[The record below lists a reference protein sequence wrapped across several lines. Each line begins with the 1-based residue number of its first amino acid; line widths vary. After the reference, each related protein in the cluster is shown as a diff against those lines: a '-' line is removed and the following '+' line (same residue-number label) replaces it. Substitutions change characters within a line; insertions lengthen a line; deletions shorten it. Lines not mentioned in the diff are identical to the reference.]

1 MIYDDYMNYCTEY
14 ETLYGK
20 DTVVLME
27 VGGFYELY
35 GVNYNDTVSGA
46 DIYNVAGLL
55 GIQVSRKNKNILEN
69 SYSNPLMA
77 GFPSYTLHKFIDILV
92 TNNKTVVLVEQ
103 TTSPPNPKREVT
115 RIISPATYEEKIYTN
130 TTTNYIMHLYLD
142 SYNGGNSLAVGIAC
156 IDCSTGKTYVEEI
169 HDVKDKNMTLEELQK
184 VVIFINPKEV
194 ILSST
199 ANSVPSVDEETLL
212 QLFNDVKIYNKIN
225 MLTCDYT
232 KLCFQESVLT
242 THYIN
247 NTQLS
252 IFEFLN
258 IERKLLGSI
267 AFSYLLLFAH
277 QHNPSHTLNVY
288 SPKPIET
295 DNKLKIA
302 HNAPVQLNITSGN
315 VSVLDLLN
323 TCITSIGKR
332 YFRNRLLNPS
342 SDKEVICASYSNIKT
357 FSRYDTCTIRN
368 ELKNV
373 KDVEKIFHKPS
384 SKIHPYDILSIF
396 NSISSI
402 QMIRSMMADD
412 AGININIDIENL
424 RAYLSSVFCF
434 DDVNI
439 FNTLSGELFSDLD
452 EIKPFKEIIV
462 RSKEAFVQALEEFKL
477 LSEHFKLEHNDRDG
491 WHIVCSVKR
500 LEQCMKTNKKVFEGC
515 SYSHNKTASKI
526 FIKNEK
532 QLNDEICKANIE
544 INKIVQN
551 KYYAV
556 VDVIKTTYKKQLEDL
571 VIAIESIDFYCACV
585 HNNHIFRLCAPDI
598 VSAASE
604 VASEVVSGEVSESG
618 HVDARGLRHIII
630 ENINKTI
637 QYVSN
642 DITLNKNGIIL
653 YGINASG
660 KSSLMK
666 SLGIALI
673 MAQAGMFVPASSF
686 RFHPYTSIYTR
697 ITGNDNLY
705 KNQSTFVLEMAE
717 LRTILQCADDKSLI
731 IGDELCSG
739 TETISAVSIVA
750 AGIQILAQK
759 NASFIFTTH
768 LHELHKHMTQ
778 SNVAFYHLSVT
789 YNDDKIIYDRKLKE
803 GIGNTLYGLE
813 VCKSLDMG
821 DVFMKAAFDIRNEY
835 IQSSAHDSH
844 SQSSQYN
851 KNVIKNMCSVCKK
864 NRASD
869 VHHIKEQHTAD
880 EDGYI
885 GVHHKDEAHNLVALC
900 KECHDSVHANKLIID
915 GYRMT
920 TRGRELFF
928 NHQVETFDYDDEDVV
943 ECVLR
948 TRKDNSLQSTL
959 DILKKTYP
967 LAQFTA
973 YRIKKILQ
981 ENVFK

>member
-1 MIYDDYMNYCTEY
+1 MNYCKEY

-35 GVNYNDTVSGA
+35 GVNYKDTVSGA

-77 GFPSYTLHKFIDILV
+77 GFPSYTLHKFIDVLV
-92 TNNKTVVLVEQ
+92 SNNKTVVLVEQ

-142 SYNGGNSLAVGIAC
+142 SYNGFNSLAVGIAC
-156 IDCSTGKTYVEEI
+156 IDCSTGKTYVDEI
-169 HDVKDKNMTLEELQK
+169 HDVKDKNMILEELQK
-184 VVIFINPKEV
+184 VIIFINPKEV
-194 ILSST
+194 ILSS
-199 ANSVPSVDEETLL
+199 NSNAVQSVDEETLL
-212 QLFNDVKIYNKIN
+212 RLFNDVKIYNKIN

-288 SPKPIET
+288 SPLPIET

-302 HNAPVQLNITSGN
+302 HNAPVQLNITSGS

-342 SDKEVICASYSNIKT
+342 SDKEVICASYSKINT
-357 FSRYDTCTIRN
+357 FSRYDTRTIRN

-373 KDVEKIFHKPS
+373 KDIEKIFHKPS
-384 SKIHPYDILSIF
+384 SKIYPYDILSIF
-396 NSISSI
+396 NSILSI
-402 QMIRSMMADD
+402 QKISHMMDD
-412 AGININIDIENL
+412 DDGLDDIENL
-424 RAYLSSVFCF
+424 RSYLSSVFCF

-462 RSKEAFVQALEEFKL
+462 RSKEVFVQALEEFKL

-515 SYSHNKTASKI
+515 SYSHNKTVSKI
-526 FIKNEK
+526 FIRNEK
-532 QLNDEICKANIE
+532 QLNDEICKANVD

-556 VDVIKTTYKKQLEDL
+556 VDVIKTTYKKQLKDL

-598 VSAASE
+598 ETSSA
-604 VASEVVSGEVSESG
+604 SG
-618 HVDARGLRHIII
+618 HIDARGLRHIII
-630 ENINKTI
+630 ENINKNI
-637 QYVSN
+637 EYVSN

-673 MAQAGMFVPASSF
+673 MAQSGMFVPASSF
-686 RFHPYTSIYTR
+686 TFHPYTSIYTR

-750 AGIQILAQK
+750 AGIKILAQK
-759 NASFIFTTH
+759 SASFIFTTH
-768 LHELHKHMTQ
+768 LHELHKHITQ

-789 YNDDKIIYDRKLKE
+789 YHNDKIIYDRKLKQ
-803 GIGNTLYGLE
+803 GMGNTLYGLE

-821 DVFMKAAFDIRNEY
+821 DLFMKAAFDIRNEY
-835 IQSSAHDSH
+835 IQSSTTDSH
-844 SQSSQYN
+844 SQSHYN
-851 KNVIKNMCSVCKK
+851 KNVIKNMCSVCNA

-880 EDGYI
+880 ADGYI
-885 GVHHKDEAHNLVALC
+885 GVHHKNDAHNLVALC
-900 KECHDSVHANKLIID
+900 KECHDNVHANKLIID

-920 TRGRELFF
+920 SRGRELIF
-928 NHQVETFDYDDEDVV
+928 NHQIETFDYDDENVV

-948 TRKDNSLQSTL
+948 TKKQHSLKSTL

-973 YRIKKILQ
+973 YRIKKILN

>member
-35 GVNYNDTVSGA
+35 GVNYNETVSGA

-92 TNNKTVVLVEQ
+92 ANNKTVVLVEQ

-142 SYNGGNSLAVGIAC
+142 SYNGGNSLVVGIGC
-156 IDCSTGKTYVEEI
+156 IDCSTGKTFVDEI
-169 HDVKDKNMTLEELQK
+169 HDMKDKSMTLEELQK
-184 VVIFINPKEV
+184 VLIFINPKEV

-199 ANSVPSVDEETLL
+199 VNAVSSVDEETLL
-212 QLFNDVKIYNKIN
+212 QLFNGVKIYNKIN

-232 KLCFQESVLT
+232 KTSFQESILA
-242 THYIN
+242 THYVN

-258 IERKLLGSI
+258 IERKMLGSI
-267 AFSYLLLFAH
+267 AFSYLLHFAH

-288 SPKPIET
+288 SPLSIET
-295 DNKLKIA
+295 ENRLKIA
-302 HNAPVQLNITSGN
+302 HNAPIQLNITSGS

-342 SDKEVICASYSNIKT
+342 SDKEVICASYSNIKA

-402 QMIRSMMADD
+402 QMIRSMMDDD
-412 AGININIDIENL
+412 ADININIDIENL
-424 RAYLSSVFCF
+424 RTYLSSVFCF

-439 FNTLSGELFSDLD
+439 FNTLSGELFKDLD

-462 RSKEAFVQALEEFKL
+462 RSKEAFVKALEGFKA

-500 LEQCMKTNKKVFEGC
+500 LEHCIKTNKKAFEGC

-526 FIKNEK
+526 FIQNEK
-532 QLNDEICKANIE
+532 QLNDEICKANSAID
-544 INKIVQN
+544 KIVQN

-556 VDVIKTTYKKQLEDL
+556 VDVIKTTYKKELEDL

-585 HNNHIFRLCAPDI
+585 HNNRIFRLCAPDI
-598 VSAASE
+598 AAPN
-604 VASEVVSGEVSESG
+604 GEVSESG
-618 HVDARGLRHIII
+618 HIEARGLRHIII
-630 ENINKTI
+630 ENINKNI
-637 QYVSN
+637 EYVSN
-642 DITLNKNGIIL
+642 DISLNRNGIIL

-673 MAQAGMFVPASSF
+673 MAQSGMFVPAASF
-686 RFHPYTSIYTR
+686 TFHPYTSIYTR

-717 LRTILQCADDKSLI
+717 LRTILQCADEKSLI

-750 AGIQILAQK
+750 AGIQMLAQK

-778 SNVAFYHLSVT
+778 DNVAFYHLSVS
-789 YNDDKIIYDRKLKE
+789 YENDKIIYDRKLKE

-821 DVFMKAAFDIRNEY
+821 ELFMKTAFDIRNEY
-835 IQSSAHDSH
+835 MQSSAHDSQT
-844 SQSSQYN
+844 QSSSKYN
-851 KNVIKNMCSVCKK
+851 KDVIKNKCSVCRE
-864 NRASD
+864 NQASD

-880 EDGYI
+880 ADGYI
-885 GVHHKDEAHNLVALC
+885 GVHHKNEAHNLVALC
-900 KECHDSVHANKLIID
+900 KGCHDSVHANKLIID
-915 GYRMT
+915 GYKMT
-920 TRGRELFF
+920 TQGRELFF
-928 NHQVETFDYDDEDVV
+928 KHQVEAFDYGDEDVV
-943 ECVLR
+943 DCVLR
-948 TRKDNSLQSTL
+948 TRKHHSLQSTL
-959 DILKKTYP
+959 EILKETYP

>member
-1 MIYDDYMNYCTEY
+1 MIYDDYMNYCKEY

-35 GVNYNDTVSGA
+35 GVNYNNTLSGA
-46 DIYNVAGLL
+46 DIYNVAALL
-55 GIQVSRKNKNILEN
+55 GIQVSRKNKNIIEN
-69 SYSNPLMA
+69 SFSNPLMA

-92 TNNKTVVLVEQ
+92 ANNKTVVLVEQ

-130 TTTNYIMHLYLD
+130 TATNYIMHLYLD
-142 SYNGGNSLAVGIAC
+142 SYNSGNSLAVGIAC

-169 HDVKDKNMTLEELQK
+169 HDVKDKNMTYEELQK
-184 VVIFINPKEV
+184 LLIFINPKEV

-199 ANSVPSVDEETLL
+199 ANNVLSVDEEMLL

-232 KLCFQESVLT
+232 KMCFQESVLT
-242 THYIN
+242 THYFN

-267 AFSYLLLFAH
+267 SFAYLLHFAH
-277 QHNPSHTLNVY
+277 QHNPSHILNVY
-288 SPKPIET
+288 SPLPIET
-295 DNKLKIA
+295 ENKLKIA
-302 HNAPVQLNITSGN
+302 HNAPEQLNITSGS

-323 TCITSIGKR
+323 TCVTSIGKR

-342 SDKEVICASYSNIKT
+342 SDKDVISASYSKINV
-357 FSRYDTCTIRN
+357 FARYDTCAIRN

-373 KDVEKIFHKPS
+373 KDVEKIIHKPS

-402 QMIRSMMADD
+402 QTISSMMNDD
-412 AGININIDIENL
+412 NDNL
-424 RAYLSSVFCF
+424 RTYLSSVFCF

-439 FNTLSGELFSDLD
+439 FNTLSGALFSELD
-452 EIKPFKEIIV
+452 EIKPYEAIIV
-462 RSKEAFVQALEEFKL
+462 RSKETFNDALEGFKL
-477 LSEHFKLEHNDRDG
+477 LSDHFKLEHNDRDG

-500 LEQCMKTNKKVFEGC
+500 LEQCLKTNKKMFEGC

-532 QLNDEICKANIE
+532 QLNEEICKANHE

-551 KYYAV
+551 KYYDV
-556 VDVIKTTYKKQLEDL
+556 VDFIKTTYKKQLEYL
-571 VIAIESIDFYCACV
+571 VVAIESIDFYSTCV
-585 HNNHIFRLCAPDI
+585 HNNHVFKLCAPDI
-598 VSAASE
+598 SMGAEAAS
-604 VASEVVSGEVSESG
+604 
-618 HVDARGLRHIII
+618 HVDAKGLRHIII
-630 ENINKTI
+630 ENINKNI
-637 QYVSN
+637 EYVSN

-666 SLGIALI
+666 SIGIALI
-673 MAQAGMFVPASSF
+673 MAQAGMFVPAFSF
-686 RFHPYTSIYTR
+686 AFHPYTSIYTR

-705 KNQSTFVLEMAE
+705 KSQSTFVLEMAE

-759 NASFIFTTH
+759 NAAFIFTTH
-768 LHELHKHMTQ
+768 LHELQKHVKQ
-778 SNVAFYHLSVT
+778 SNVAMYHLSVS
-789 YNDDKIIYDRKLKE
+789 YDNDKIIYDRKLKK

-821 DVFMKAAFDIRNEY
+821 DMFMKVAFDIRNEY
-835 IQSSAHDSH
+835 IQSNAHDNHSH
-844 SQSSQYN
+844 YN
-851 KNVIKNMCSVCKK
+851 KNVVKNMCSVCKE

-880 EDGYI
+880 ADGYI
-885 GVHHKDEAHNLVALC
+885 GVHHKNDAHNLVALC

-920 TRGRELFF
+920 SVGRELFF
-928 NHQVETFDYDDEDVV
+928 KHQVQTFDFNDEEVV
-943 ECVLR
+943 ECVLK
-948 TRKDNSLQSTL
+948 TRKHNSLQSTL
-959 DILKKTYP
+959 EILQKTYP
-967 LAQFTA
+967 VAQFTA
-973 YRIKKILQ
+973 YRINKILHG
-981 ENVFK
+981 NVFK